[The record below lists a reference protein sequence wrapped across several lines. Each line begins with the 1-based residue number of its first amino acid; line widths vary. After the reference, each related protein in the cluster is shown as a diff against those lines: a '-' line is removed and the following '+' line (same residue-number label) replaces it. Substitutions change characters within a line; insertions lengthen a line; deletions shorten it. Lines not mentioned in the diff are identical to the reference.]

1 MKIAK
6 ITILAAMAILAVGC
20 QNETKNANIPVIK
33 DTQAD
38 LQADETKFGECVNAT
53 SNTFQLVQIDGDTLD
68 FIVEEQYLDQNDSL
82 VTGDV
87 VCGGLYDGNKMA
99 VMGTPSDEGM
109 VVRKAINLT
118 SLMGRWTSL
127 DKNFEIK
134 DGGVV
139 ESHVQNESNPYT
151 EWKILNGKLVL
162 SKDTFNILSI
172 GNDSLCLEN
181 EKGIYAY
188 KRQVE

>member
-1 MKIAK
+1 
-6 ITILAAMAILAVGC
+6 
-20 QNETKNANIPVIK
+20 
-33 DTQAD
+33 
-38 LQADETKFGECVNAT
+38 
-53 SNTFQLVQIDGDTLD
+53 
-68 FIVEEQYLDQNDSL
+68 
-82 VTGDV
+82 
-87 VCGGLYDGNKMA
+87 MA
-99 VMGTPSDEGM
+99 VVGTPGDEGM

-172 GNDSLCLEN
+172 GNDSLYLEN

>member
-1 MKIAK
+1 MAHTIRADAEASTTYGVAS
-6 ITILAAMAILAVGC
+6 ITNV
-20 QNETKNANIPVIK
+20 TYR
-33 DTQAD
+33 
-38 LQADETKFGECVNAT
+38 
-53 SNTFQLVQIDGDTLD
+53 LV
-68 FIVEEQYLDQNDSL
+68 V
-82 VTGDV
+82 GDV

-99 VMGTPSDEGM
+99 VMATPGEEGL
-109 VVRKAINLT
+109 VVRKAINVT
-118 SLMGRWTSL
+118 SLMGRWTGL

-172 GNDSLCLEN
+172 GNDSLYLEN

-188 KRQVE
+188 KRQLE

>member
-1 MKIAK
+1 MKITK
-6 ITILAAMAILAVGC
+6 ITFVAVLALMAVGC
-20 QNETKNANIPVIK
+20 TDKKEANIPVIK
-33 DTQAD
+33 ETKAVAQG
-38 LQADETKFGECVNAT
+38 DETKFGECVNAT
-53 SNTFQLVQIDGDTLD
+53 SHSFQLVQIDGDTLD
-68 FIVEEQYLDQNDSL
+68 FIVEEQYLSPEDSL
-82 VTGDV
+82 VVGDV

-99 VMGTPSDEGM
+99 VMATPGEEGL
-109 VVRKAINLT
+109 VVRKAINVT

-172 GNDSLCLEN
+172 GNDSLYLEN

-188 KRQVE
+188 KRQLE

>member
-1 MKIAK
+1 MKITK
-6 ITILAAMAILAVGC
+6 ITFVAALALMAVGC
-20 QNETKNANIPVIK
+20 TDKKEANIPVIK
-33 DTQAD
+33 ETKAVAQG
-38 LQADETKFGECVNAT
+38 DETKFGECVNAT
-53 SNTFQLVQIDGDTLD
+53 SHSFQLVQIDGDTLD
-68 FIVEEQYLDQNDSL
+68 FIVEEQYLSPEDSL
-82 VTGDV
+82 VVGDV

-99 VMGTPSDEGM
+99 VMATPGEEGL
-109 VVRKAINLT
+109 VVRKAINVT

-172 GNDSLCLEN
+172 GNDSLYLEN

>member
-1 MKIAK
+1 MKITK
-6 ITILAAMAILAVGC
+6 ITFVAALALMAVGC
-20 QNETKNANIPVIK
+20 TDKKEANIPVIK
-33 DTQAD
+33 ETKAAAQG
-38 LQADETKFGECVNAT
+38 DETKFGECVNAT
-53 SNTFQLVQIDGDTLD
+53 SHSFQLVQIDGDTLD
-68 FIVEEQYLDQNDSL
+68 FIVEEQYLSPEDSL
-82 VTGDV
+82 VVGDV

-99 VMGTPSDEGM
+99 VMATPGEEGL
-109 VVRKAINLT
+109 VVRKAINVT

-172 GNDSLCLEN
+172 GNDSLYLEN

-188 KRQVE
+188 KRQLE

>member
-1 MKIAK
+1 MKITK
-6 ITILAAMAILAVGC
+6 ITFVAALALMAVGC
-20 QNETKNANIPVIK
+20 TDKKEANIPVIK
-33 DTQAD
+33 ETKAVAQG
-38 LQADETKFGECVNAT
+38 DETKFGECVNAT
-53 SNTFQLVQIDGDTLD
+53 SHSFQLVQIDGDTLD
-68 FIVEEQYLDQNDSL
+68 FIVEEQYLSPEDSL
-82 VTGDV
+82 VVGDV

-99 VMGTPSDEGM
+99 VMATPGEEGL
-109 VVRKAINLT
+109 VVRKAINVT

-172 GNDSLCLEN
+172 GNDSLYLEN

-188 KRQVE
+188 KRQLE

>member
-1 MKIAK
+1 MKITK
-6 ITILAAMAILAVGC
+6 ITFVAVLALMAVGC
-20 QNETKNANIPVIK
+20 TDKKEANIPVIK
-33 DTQAD
+33 ETKAVAQG
-38 LQADETKFGECVNAT
+38 DETKFGECVNAT
-53 SNTFQLVQIDGDTLD
+53 SHTFQLVQIDGDTLD
-68 FIVEEQYLDQNDSL
+68 FIVEEQYLSPEDSL
-82 VTGDV
+82 VVGDV

-99 VMGTPSDEGM
+99 VMATPGEEGL
-109 VVRKAINLT
+109 VVRKAINVT

-172 GNDSLCLEN
+172 GNDSLYLEN

-188 KRQVE
+188 KRQLE

>member
-1 MKIAK
+1 MKITK
-6 ITILAAMAILAVGC
+6 ITFVAALALMAVGC
-20 QNETKNANIPVIK
+20 TDKKEANIPVIK
-33 DTQAD
+33 ETKAVAQG
-38 LQADETKFGECVNAT
+38 DETKFGECVNAT
-53 SNTFQLVQIDGDTLD
+53 SHSFQLVQIDGDTLD
-68 FIVEEQYLDQNDSL
+68 FIVEEQYLSPEDSL
-82 VTGDV
+82 VVGDV

-99 VMGTPSDEGM
+99 VMATPGEEGL
-109 VVRKAINLT
+109 VVRKAINVT

-151 EWKILNGKLVL
+151 EWKILTGKLVL
-162 SKDTFNILSI
+162 STDTFHTLSI
-172 GNDSLCLEN
+172 GNDSLYLEN

-188 KRQVE
+188 KRQLE

>member
-20 QNETKNANIPVIK
+20 QNEKKNANIPVIK

-118 SLMGRWTSL
+118 SLMGRWT
-127 DKNFEIK
+127 K
-134 DGGVV
+134 
-139 ESHVQNESNPYT
+139 SNPYT

-172 GNDSLCLEN
+172 GNDSLYLEN

>member
-1 MKIAK
+1 MKITK
-6 ITILAAMAILAVGC
+6 ITFVAALALMAVGC
-20 QNETKNANIPVIK
+20 TDKKEANIPVIK
-33 DTQAD
+33 ETKAVAQG
-38 LQADETKFGECVNAT
+38 DETKFGECVNAT
-53 SNTFQLVQIDGDTLD
+53 SHSFQLVQIDGDTLD
-68 FIVEEQYLDQNDSL
+68 FIVEEQYLSPEDSL
-82 VTGDV
+82 VVGDV
-87 VCGGLYDGNKMA
+87 VCGGLYDGNKIA
-99 VMGTPSDEGM
+99 VMATPGEEGL
-109 VVRKAINLT
+109 VVRKAINVT

-172 GNDSLCLEN
+172 GNDSLYLEN

-188 KRQVE
+188 KRQLE

>member
-1 MKIAK
+1 MKITK
-6 ITILAAMAILAVGC
+6 ITFVAALALMAVGC
-20 QNETKNANIPVIK
+20 TDKKEANIPVIK
-33 DTQAD
+33 ETKAVAQG
-38 LQADETKFGECVNAT
+38 DETKFGECVNAT
-53 SNTFQLVQIDGDTLD
+53 SHSFQLVQIDGDTLD
-68 FIVEEQYLDQNDSL
+68 FIVEEQYLSPEDSL
-82 VTGDV
+82 VVGDV

-99 VMGTPSDEGM
+99 VMATPGEEGL
-109 VVRKAINLT
+109 VVRKAINVT

-162 SKDTFNILSI
+162 SKDTFIILSI
-172 GNDSLCLEN
+172 GNDSLYLEN

-188 KRQVE
+188 KRQLE

>member
-1 MKIAK
+1 MKITK
-6 ITILAAMAILAVGC
+6 ITFVAALALMAVGC
-20 QNETKNANIPVIK
+20 MDKKEANIPVIK
-33 DTQAD
+33 ETKAVAQG
-38 LQADETKFGECVNAT
+38 DETKFGECVNAT
-53 SNTFQLVQIDGDTLD
+53 SHSFQLVQIDGDTLD
-68 FIVEEQYLDQNDSL
+68 FIVEEQYLSPEDSL
-82 VTGDV
+82 VVGDV

-99 VMGTPSDEGM
+99 VMATPGEEGL
-109 VVRKAINLT
+109 VVRKAINVT

-172 GNDSLCLEN
+172 GNDSLYLEN

-188 KRQVE
+188 KRQLE

>member
-1 MKIAK
+1 MKITK
-6 ITILAAMAILAVGC
+6 ITFVVALALMAVGC
-20 QNETKNANIPVIK
+20 TDKKEANIPVIK
-33 DTQAD
+33 ETKAVAQG
-38 LQADETKFGECVNAT
+38 DETKFGECVNAT
-53 SNTFQLVQIDGDTLD
+53 SHSFQLVQIDGDTLD
-68 FIVEEQYLDQNDSL
+68 FIVEEQYLSPEDSL
-82 VTGDV
+82 VVGDV

-99 VMGTPSDEGM
+99 VMATPGEEGL
-109 VVRKAINLT
+109 VVRKAINVT

-172 GNDSLCLEN
+172 GNDSLYLEN

-188 KRQVE
+188 KRQLE

>member
-1 MKIAK
+1 MKITK
-6 ITILAAMAILAVGC
+6 ITFVAALALMAVGC
-20 QNETKNANIPVIK
+20 TDKKEANIPVIK
-33 DTQAD
+33 ETKTVAQG
-38 LQADETKFGECVNAT
+38 DETKFGECVNAT
-53 SNTFQLVQIDGDTLD
+53 SHSFQLVQIDGDTLD
-68 FIVEEQYLDQNDSL
+68 FIVEEQYLSPEDSL
-82 VTGDV
+82 VVGDV

-99 VMGTPSDEGM
+99 VMATPGEEGL
-109 VVRKAINLT
+109 VVRKAINVT

-172 GNDSLCLEN
+172 GNDSLYLEN

-188 KRQVE
+188 KRQLE

>member
-1 MKIAK
+1 MKITK
-6 ITILAAMAILAVGC
+6 ITFVAALALIAVGC
-20 QNETKNANIPVIK
+20 TDKKEANIPVIK
-33 DTQAD
+33 ETKAVAQG
-38 LQADETKFGECVNAT
+38 DETKFGECVNAT
-53 SNTFQLVQIDGDTLD
+53 SHSFQLVQIDGDTLD
-68 FIVEEQYLDQNDSL
+68 FIVEEQYLSPEDSL
-82 VTGDV
+82 VVGDV

-99 VMGTPSDEGM
+99 VMATPGEEGL
-109 VVRKAINLT
+109 VVRKAINVT

-172 GNDSLCLEN
+172 GNDSLYLEN

-188 KRQVE
+188 KRQLE

>member
-1 MKIAK
+1 MKITK
-6 ITILAAMAILAVGC
+6 ITFVAALALMAVGC
-20 QNETKNANIPVIK
+20 TDKKEANIPVIK
-33 DTQAD
+33 ETKAVAQG
-38 LQADETKFGECVNAT
+38 DETKFGECVNAT
-53 SNTFQLVQIDGDTLD
+53 SHSFQLVQIDGDTLD
-68 FIVEEQYLDQNDSL
+68 FIVEEQYLSPEDSL
-82 VTGDV
+82 VVGDV
-87 VCGGLYDGNKMA
+87 VCGGLYDGNKLA
-99 VMGTPSDEGM
+99 VMATPGEEGL
-109 VVRKAINLT
+109 VVRKAINVT

-172 GNDSLCLEN
+172 GNDSLYLEN

-188 KRQVE
+188 KRQLE

>member
-1 MKIAK
+1 MKITK
-6 ITILAAMAILAVGC
+6 ITFVAALALMAVGC
-20 QNETKNANIPVIK
+20 TDKKEANIPVIK
-33 DTQAD
+33 ETKAVAQG
-38 LQADETKFGECVNAT
+38 DETKFGECVNAT
-53 SNTFQLVQIDGDTLD
+53 SHSFQLVQIDGDTLD
-68 FIVEEQYLDQNDSL
+68 FIVEEQYLSPEDSL
-82 VTGDV
+82 VVGDV

-99 VMGTPSDEGM
+99 VMATPGEEGL
-109 VVRKAINLT
+109 VVRKAINVT

-127 DKNFEIK
+127 AKNFEIK

-172 GNDSLCLEN
+172 GNDSLYLEN

-188 KRQVE
+188 KRQLE

>member
-1 MKIAK
+1 MKITK
-6 ITILAAMAILAVGC
+6 ITFVAALALMAVGC
-20 QNETKNANIPVIK
+20 TDKKEANIPVIK
-33 DTQAD
+33 ETKAVAQG
-38 LQADETKFGECVNAT
+38 DETKFGECVNAT
-53 SNTFQLVQIDGDTLD
+53 SHSFQLVQIDGDTLD
-68 FIVEEQYLDQNDSL
+68 FIVEEQYLSPEDSL
-82 VTGDV
+82 VVGDV

-99 VMGTPSDEGM
+99 VMATPGEEGL
-109 VVRKAINLT
+109 VVRKAINVT

-127 DKNFEIK
+127 DKIFEIK

-172 GNDSLCLEN
+172 GNDSLYLEN

-188 KRQVE
+188 KRQLE

>member
-1 MKIAK
+1 MKITK
-6 ITILAAMAILAVGC
+6 ITFVAALALMAVGC
-20 QNETKNANIPVIK
+20 TDKKEANIPVIK
-33 DTQAD
+33 ETKAVAQG
-38 LQADETKFGECVNAT
+38 DETKFGECVNAT
-53 SNTFQLVQIDGDTLD
+53 SHSFQLVQIDGDTLD
-68 FIVEEQYLDQNDSL
+68 FIVEEQYLSPEDSL
-82 VTGDV
+82 VVGDV

-99 VMGTPSDEGM
+99 VMATPGEEGL
-109 VVRKAINLT
+109 VVRKAINVT

-172 GNDSLCLEN
+172 GNDSLYLEN
-181 EKGIYAY
+181 EKGLYAY
-188 KRQVE
+188 KRQLE

>member
-6 ITILAAMAILAVGC
+6 ITFVAVLALMAVGC
-20 QNETKNANIPVIK
+20 TDKKEANIPVIK
-33 DTQAD
+33 ETKAVAQG
-38 LQADETKFGECVNAT
+38 DETKFGECVNAT
-53 SNTFQLVQIDGDTLD
+53 SHTFQLVQIDGDTLD
-68 FIVEEQYLDQNDSL
+68 FIVEEQYLSPEDSL
-82 VTGDV
+82 VVGDV

-99 VMGTPSDEGM
+99 VMATPGEEGL
-109 VVRKAINLT
+109 VVRKAINVT

-172 GNDSLCLEN
+172 GNDSLYLEN

-188 KRQVE
+188 KRQLE

>member
-1 MKIAK
+1 MKITK
-6 ITILAAMAILAVGC
+6 IKFVAVLALMAVGC
-20 QNETKNANIPVIK
+20 TDKKEANIPVIK
-33 DTQAD
+33 ETKAVAQG
-38 LQADETKFGECVNAT
+38 DETKFGECVNAT
-53 SNTFQLVQIDGDTLD
+53 SHTFQLVQIDGDTLD
-68 FIVEEQYLDQNDSL
+68 FIVEEQYLSPEDSL
-82 VTGDV
+82 VVGDV

-99 VMGTPSDEGM
+99 VMATPGEEGL
-109 VVRKAINLT
+109 VVRKAINVT

-172 GNDSLCLEN
+172 GNDSLYLEN

-188 KRQVE
+188 KRQLE

>member
-1 MKIAK
+1 MKITK
-6 ITILAAMAILAVGC
+6 ITFVAALALMAVGC
-20 QNETKNANIPVIK
+20 TDKKEANIPVIK
-33 DTQAD
+33 ETKAVAQG
-38 LQADETKFGECVNAT
+38 DEPKFGECVNAT
-53 SNTFQLVQIDGDTLD
+53 SHSFQLVQIDGDTLD
-68 FIVEEQYLDQNDSL
+68 FIVEEQYLSPEDSL
-82 VTGDV
+82 VVGDV

-99 VMGTPSDEGM
+99 VMATPGEEGL
-109 VVRKAINLT
+109 VVRKAINVT

-172 GNDSLCLEN
+172 GNDSLYLEN

-188 KRQVE
+188 KRQLE

>member
-20 QNETKNANIPVIK
+20 QNEKKNANIPVIK

-68 FIVEEQYLDQNDSL
+68 FIVEEQYLDQNDGL

-172 GNDSLCLEN
+172 GNDSLYLEN

>member
-1 MKIAK
+1 MKITK
-6 ITILAAMAILAVGC
+6 ITFVVALALMAVGC
-20 QNETKNANIPVIK
+20 TDKKEANIPVIK
-33 DTQAD
+33 ETKAVAQG
-38 LQADETKFGECVNAT
+38 DETKFGECVNAT
-53 SNTFQLVQIDGDTLD
+53 SHSFQLVQIDGDTLD
-68 FIVEEQYLDQNDSL
+68 FIVEEQYLSPEDSL
-82 VTGDV
+82 VVGDV

-99 VMGTPSDEGM
+99 VMATPGEEGL
-109 VVRKAINLT
+109 VVRKAINVT

-172 GNDSLCLEN
+172 GNDSLYLAN

-188 KRQVE
+188 KRQLE

>member
-1 MKIAK
+1 MKIGK
-6 ITILAAMAILAVGC
+6 ITFVAVLALMAVGC
-20 QNETKNANIPVIK
+20 KEKKEANIPVIK
-33 DTQAD
+33 ETKTVTQG
-38 LQADETKFGECVNAT
+38 DETKFGECVNAT
-53 SNTFQLVQIDGDTLD
+53 SHSFQLVQIDGDTLD
-68 FIVEEQYLDQNDSL
+68 FIVEEQYLSPEDSL
-82 VTGDV
+82 VVGDV

-99 VMGTPSDEGM
+99 VMATPGEEGL
-109 VVRKAINLT
+109 VVRKAINVS

-172 GNDSLCLEN
+172 GNDSLYLEN

-188 KRQVE
+188 KRQLE

>member
-1 MKIAK
+1 MKITRIAFVAA
-6 ITILAAMAILAVGC
+6 LALMAVGC
-20 QNETKNANIPVIK
+20 TDKKEANIPVIK
-33 DTQAD
+33 ETKAVAQG
-38 LQADETKFGECVNAT
+38 DETKFGECVNAT
-53 SNTFQLVQIDGDTLD
+53 SHSFQLVQIDGDTLD
-68 FIVEEQYLDQNDSL
+68 FIVEEQYLSPEDSL
-82 VTGDV
+82 VVGDV

-99 VMGTPSDEGM
+99 VMATPGEEGL
-109 VVRKAINLT
+109 VVRKAINVT

-172 GNDSLCLEN
+172 GNDSLYLEN

-188 KRQVE
+188 KRQLE

>member
-1 MKIAK
+1 MKITK
-6 ITILAAMAILAVGC
+6 ITFVAALALMAVGC
-20 QNETKNANIPVIK
+20 TDKKEANIPVIK
-33 DTQAD
+33 ETKAVAQG
-38 LQADETKFGECVNAT
+38 DETKFGECVNDT
-53 SNTFQLVQIDGDTLD
+53 SHSFQLVQIDGDTLD
-68 FIVEEQYLDQNDSL
+68 FIVEEQYLSPEDSL
-82 VTGDV
+82 VVGDV

-99 VMGTPSDEGM
+99 VMATPGEEGL
-109 VVRKAINLT
+109 VVRKAINVT

-172 GNDSLCLEN
+172 GNDSLYLEN

-188 KRQVE
+188 KRQLE

>member
-1 MKIAK
+1 MKITK
-6 ITILAAMAILAVGC
+6 ITFVAALALMAVGC
-20 QNETKNANIPVIK
+20 TDKKEANIPVIK
-33 DTQAD
+33 ETKAVDQG
-38 LQADETKFGECVNAT
+38 DETKFGECVNAT
-53 SNTFQLVQIDGDTLD
+53 SHSFQLVQIDGDTLD
-68 FIVEEQYLDQNDSL
+68 FIVEEQYLSPEDSL
-82 VTGDV
+82 VVGDV

-99 VMGTPSDEGM
+99 VMATPGEEGL
-109 VVRKAINLT
+109 VVRKAINVT

-172 GNDSLCLEN
+172 GNDSLYLEN

-188 KRQVE
+188 KRQLE

>member
-1 MKIAK
+1 MKITK
-6 ITILAAMAILAVGC
+6 ITFVAALALMAVGC
-20 QNETKNANIPVIK
+20 TDKKEANIPIIK
-33 DTQAD
+33 ETKAVAQG
-38 LQADETKFGECVNAT
+38 DETKFGECVNAT
-53 SNTFQLVQIDGDTLD
+53 SHSFQLVQIDGDTLD
-68 FIVEEQYLDQNDSL
+68 FIVEEQYLSPEDSL
-82 VTGDV
+82 VVGDV

-99 VMGTPSDEGM
+99 VMATPGEEGL
-109 VVRKAINLT
+109 VVRKAINVT

-172 GNDSLCLEN
+172 GNDSLYLEN

-188 KRQVE
+188 KRQLE

>member
-1 MKIAK
+1 MKITK
-6 ITILAAMAILAVGC
+6 ITFVAALALMAVGC
-20 QNETKNANIPVIK
+20 TDKKEANIPVIK
-33 DTQAD
+33 ETKAVAQG
-38 LQADETKFGECVNAT
+38 DETKFGECVNAT
-53 SNTFQLVQIDGDTLD
+53 SHSFQLVQIDGDTLD
-68 FIVEEQYLDQNDSL
+68 FIVEEQYLSPEDSL
-82 VTGDV
+82 VVGDV

-99 VMGTPSDEGM
+99 VMATPGEEGL
-109 VVRKAINLT
+109 VVRKASNVT

-172 GNDSLCLEN
+172 GNDSLYLEN

-188 KRQVE
+188 KRQLE

>member
-6 ITILAAMAILAVGC
+6 ITILAAMALMAVGC
-20 QNETKNANIPVIK
+20 QNEKKDANIPVIK

-38 LQADETKFGECVNAT
+38 LQADETRFGECVNAT
-53 SNTFQLVQIDGDTLD
+53 SNAFQLVQIDGDTLD

-82 VTGDV
+82 VMGDV

-99 VMGTPSDEGM
+99 VMGTPGDEGM

-172 GNDSLCLEN
+172 GNDSLYLEN

>member
-1 MKIAK
+1 MKITK
-6 ITILAAMAILAVGC
+6 ITFVAALALMAVGC
-20 QNETKNANIPVIK
+20 TDKKEANIPVIK
-33 DTQAD
+33 ETKAVAQG
-38 LQADETKFGECVNAT
+38 DETKFGECVNAT
-53 SNTFQLVQIDGDTLD
+53 SHSFQLVQIDGDTLD
-68 FIVEEQYLDQNDSL
+68 FIVEEQYLSPEDSL
-82 VTGDV
+82 VVGDV

-99 VMGTPSDEGM
+99 VMATPGEEGL
-109 VVRKAINLT
+109 VVRKAINVT

-172 GNDSLCLEN
+172 GNDSLYLEN

-188 KRQVE
+188 KRQLA

>member
-1 MKIAK
+1 MKITK
-6 ITILAAMAILAVGC
+6 ITFVAALALMAVGC
-20 QNETKNANIPVIK
+20 TDKKEANIPVIK
-33 DTQAD
+33 ETKAVAQG
-38 LQADETKFGECVNAT
+38 DETKFGECVNAT
-53 SNTFQLVQIDGDTLD
+53 SHSFQLVQIDGDTLD
-68 FIVEEQYLDQNDSL
+68 FIVEEQYLSPEDSL
-82 VTGDV
+82 VVGDV

-99 VMGTPSDEGM
+99 VMATPGEEGL
-109 VVRKAINLT
+109 VVRKAINVT

-172 GNDSLCLEN
+172 GNDSLYLEN
-181 EKGIYAY
+181 EKGIYHDAF
-188 KRQVE
+188 QLAQ

>member
-1 MKIAK
+1 MKITK
-6 ITILAAMAILAVGC
+6 ITFIAALALMAVGC
-20 QNETKNANIPVIK
+20 TDKKEANIPVIK
-33 DTQAD
+33 ETKAVAQG
-38 LQADETKFGECVNAT
+38 DETKFGECVNAT
-53 SNTFQLVQIDGDTLD
+53 SHSFQLVQIDGDTLD
-68 FIVEEQYLDQNDSL
+68 FIVEEQYLSPEDSL
-82 VTGDV
+82 VVGDV

-99 VMGTPSDEGM
+99 VMATPGEEGL
-109 VVRKAINLT
+109 VVRKAINVT

-172 GNDSLCLEN
+172 GNDSLYLEN

-188 KRQVE
+188 KRQLE

>member
-1 MKIAK
+1 MKITK
-6 ITILAAMAILAVGC
+6 ITFIAALALMAAGC
-20 QNETKNANIPVIK
+20 TDKKDANIPVIK
-33 DTQAD
+33 ETKAVAQG
-38 LQADETKFGECVNAT
+38 DETKFGECVNAT
-53 SNTFQLVQIDGDTLD
+53 SHSFQLVQIDGDTLD
-68 FIVEEQYLDQNDSL
+68 FIVEEQYLSPEDSL
-82 VTGDV
+82 VIGDV
-87 VCGGLYDGNKMA
+87 VCGGLYDGNKLA
-99 VMGTPSDEGM
+99 VMATPGEEGL
-109 VVRKAINLT
+109 VVRKAINVT

-172 GNDSLCLEN
+172 GNDSLYLEN

-188 KRQVE
+188 KRQLE